1 VTAISIEEKTRGFSL
16 VSAITKKKK
25 KKKTFHALYIQL
37 HEDIGVSV

>member
-25 KKKTFHALYIQL
+25 KKTFHALYIQL

>member
-25 KKKTFHALYIQL
+25 KKTFNALYIQL

>member
-25 KKKTFHALYIQL
+25 KKPFHALYIQL